1 MTILEKIKRIVFNEA
16 MSFAMYDLVAGGKVE
31 VDGTLEPG
39 TTVYLVNSETGERS
53 TPPAGD
59 HELTE
64 PAGTTIVVDENGV
77 ITAVK
82 TTDSPVATTEQLSEE
97 AAAEVGAVRSEIVS
111 EVSEAINE
119 ETPSEVTPELATAIA
134 EQVVSIVEDKVAE
147 VTASQ
152 IEEMRKRMEKMEE
165 ILMEMAKTQKK
176 FSSDVDTLKK
186 SPSGTPLSKTKFEV
200 DSPVS
205 SLADQRAEVIK
216 YLKSRN
222 K

>member
-31 VDGTLEPG
+31 VDGNLEPG
-39 TTVYLVNSETGERS
+39 TTVYLVNPENGERS

-59 HELTE
+59 HELVE

-82 TTDSPVATTEQLSEE
+82 TTDSPVAETEQLSEE
-97 AAAEVGAVRSEIVS
+97 AAQEIGEVRSEIVS
-111 EVSEAINE
+111 EVSDAINA

-147 VTASQ
+147 VSAAGM
-152 IEEMRKRMEKMEE
+152 EEMRKRLEKMEE
-165 ILMEMAKTQKK
+165 ILLEMAKTQKK
-176 FSSDVDTLKK
+176 FSSEVDDLKK
-186 SPSGTPLSKTKFEV
+186 SPSGLPLSKTRFEV
-200 DSPVS
+200 DSPVA
-205 SLADQRAEVIK
+205 SLNDHRAEVIK
-216 YLKSRN
+216 YLKARN